1 MASFGA
7 VSSTLVAA
15 WIQHSS
21 KATDK
26 SDKNRLQAVPKAIA
40 LPSFDL
46 STSKI
51 ETNQVERWK
60 TLESLHQNVKG
71 NNHLRP
77 KKCALEDLLAEV
89 VPQK

>member
-7 VSSTLVAA
+7 DSSTLVAA
-15 WIQHSS
+15 WIQRSS
-21 KATDK
+21 KAMDK
-26 SDKNRLQAVPKAIA
+26 SDKNRLQAVSKAIT

-60 TLESLHQNVKG
+60 MLESLHQNVKG
-71 NNHLRP
+71 EQSP
-77 KKCALEDLLAEV
+77 KT
-89 VPQK
+89 

>member
-26 SDKNRLQAVPKAIA
+26 SDKDRLQAITV
-40 LPSFDL
+40 PSFDL

-51 ETNQVERWK
+51 DTYQVERWK
-60 TLESLHQNVKG
+60 MLESLDQNVKG

-77 KKCALEDLLAEV
+77 KKCALEDLLSEV